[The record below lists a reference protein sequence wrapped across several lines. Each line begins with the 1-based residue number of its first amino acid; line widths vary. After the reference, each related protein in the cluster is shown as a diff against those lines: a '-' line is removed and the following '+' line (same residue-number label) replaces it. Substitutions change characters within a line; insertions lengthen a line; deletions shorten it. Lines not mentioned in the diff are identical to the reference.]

1 MYKFQQKIKG
11 LKENIKKHNK
21 EEFGDIF
28 AHKKFLESRLKE
40 IHKQGMNEGYT
51 AKLLKEEASRCNRL

>member
-1 MYKFQQKIKG
+1 MYKFQQNVKG
-11 LKENIKKHNK
+11 LKECIKKQNK
-21 EEFGDIF
+21 EEFGNIL

-51 AKLLKEEASRCNRL
+51 AKILKEEASRCNRL